1 MLSTI
6 SDKPG
11 EASAG
16 VRSTSVTAR
25 ADPGRVRPRG
35 SYSDL
40 APSRHQSGEQFQ
52 VARKLV
58 EWLKRYGLPEA
69 AGITT
74 AYAGYL
80 LTHAATASLV
90 AASYGGALGE
100 NVGYYGVIV
109 TRELHGDAG
118 TARRTGQPY
127 RWRGVL
133 ATFRNLFVEFGLAE
147 FLDSILLRPLA
158 FGLCTHYLG
167 AGLGVV
173 VGKLIADVTFYVPA
187 IAFYELRKKWFGQKA
202 AEPVQ

>member
-1 MLSTI
+1 MV
-6 SDKPG
+6 
-11 EASAG
+11 E
-16 VRSTSVTAR
+16 
-25 ADPGRVRPRG
+25 G
-35 SYSDL
+35 SSKW
-40 APSRHQSGEQFQ
+40 HG
-52 VARKLV
+52 KLL

-80 LTHAATASLV
+80 LTHAATSSLV

-109 TRELHGDAG
+109 TRELHGDAL

-147 FLDSILLRPLA
+147 ILDSVLLRPLA

-187 IAFYELRKKWFGQKA
+187 IAFYELRKKWFRQKA